1 MKILSEGKTGKIV
14 SEIFIE
20 NLKEIK
26 ENIDKKETFD
36 VIECRIFDFIDER
49 RKNIVSEI
57 YSNEYEKVMND
68 FMPLCFWFH
77 KRNLTS
83 EFVNEIVKEP
93 LKMTNKLLAK
103 FAVQYVL
110 EDVFKRNVTM
120 KNIYDFINEYG
131 TDKNWENFNDKLYSL
146 GIDIENI

>member
-1 MKILSEGKTGKIV
+1 MKILLEGKIGEIV

-20 NLKEIK
+20 NLKGIK

-36 VIECRIFDFIDER
+36 VIECKIFDFIDER
-49 RKNIVSEI
+49 NKNIVSEL
-57 YSNEYEKVMND
+57 YSNGYEKVMND

-83 EFVNEIVKEP
+83 EFVNDIVKEP
-93 LKMTNKLLAK
+93 SQMTNKLLAK

-110 EDVFKRNVTM
+110 EDVFKRNVTL
-120 KNIYDFINEYG
+120 KNIYDFINEY
-131 TDKNWENFNDKLYSL
+131 SL
-146 GIDIENI
+146 N

>member
-1 MKILSEGKTGKIV
+1 MKILSEGKIGEIV

-26 ENIDKKETFD
+26 ENIGRRETFD
-36 VIECRIFDFIDER
+36 TIECKIFDFIDER

-57 YSNEYEKVMND
+57 YSNDYEKVMND

-83 EFVNEIVKEP
+83 EFVNDIVKEP
-93 LKMTNKLLAK
+93 LQMTNKLLAK

-131 TDKNWENFNDKLYSL
+131 TDKNWEDFNDKLYSL

>member
-1 MKILSEGKTGKIV
+1 MKILSKGKIGEIV

-26 ENIDKKETFD
+26 ENIGRRETFD
-36 VIECRIFDFIDER
+36 TIECKIFDFIDER

-83 EFVNEIVKEP
+83 EFINEIVKEP
-93 LKMTNKLLAK
+93 LKMTNKFLAK

-110 EDVFKRNVTM
+110 EEVFKRNITI
-120 KNIYDFINEYG
+120 KNIYDFINKYG
-131 TDKNWENFNDKLYSL
+131 TDKNWEDFNDKLYEMK
-146 GIDIENI
+146 INIENI

>member
-1 MKILSEGKTGKIV
+1 MKILSEGKIGEIV

-36 VIECRIFDFIDER
+36 VIECKIFDFIDER
-49 RKNIVSEI
+49 RKNIVSEF
-57 YSNEYEKVMND
+57 YSNGYEKVMND

-93 LKMTNKLLAK
+93 LKMTNRLLAK

-110 EDVFKRNVTM
+110 EDVFKRNITM

-131 TDKNWENFNDKLYSL
+131 TDKNWEDFNDKLYNL
-146 GIDIENI
+146 RINIENI

>member
-1 MKILSEGKTGKIV
+1 MKILLEGKIGEIV

-20 NLKEIK
+20 NLKGIK

-36 VIECRIFDFIDER
+36 VIECKIFDFIDER
-49 RKNIVSEI
+49 NKNIVSEL
-57 YSNEYEKVMND
+57 YSNGYEKVMND

-83 EFVNEIVKEP
+83 EFVNDIVKEP
-93 LKMTNKLLAK
+93 LQMTNKLLAK

-110 EDVFKRNVTM
+110 EEVFKRNVTL
-120 KNIYDFINEYG
+120 KNIYDFINEY
-131 TDKNWENFNDKLYSL
+131 SL
-146 GIDIENI
+146 N

>member
-1 MKILSEGKTGKIV
+1 MKILSEGKIGEIV

-26 ENIDKKETFD
+26 EKIDKKETFD
-36 VIECRIFDFIDER
+36 VIECKIFDFIDER
-49 RKNIVSEI
+49 NKNIVSEF
-57 YSNEYEKVMND
+57 YSNEYKKVMND

-93 LKMTNKLLAK
+93 LKTTNKLLAK
-103 FAVQYVL
+103 FSVQYIL
-110 EDVFKRNVTM
+110 EDVFKRNVTI

-131 TDKNWENFNDKLYSL
+131 TDKNWLDFKNKLSK
-146 GIDIENI
+146 

>member
-1 MKILSEGKTGKIV
+1 MKILSEGKIGEIV

-36 VIECRIFDFIDER
+36 VIECKIFDFIDER
-49 RKNIVSEI
+49 NKNIVSEF
-57 YSNEYEKVMND
+57 YSNEYKKVMND

-93 LKMTNKLLAK
+93 LKTTNKLLVK
-103 FAVQYVL
+103 FSVQYIL
-110 EDVFKRNVTM
+110 EDVFKRNVTI
-120 KNIYDFINEYG
+120 KNIYNFLNRYGSDKDWIN
-131 TDKNWENFNDKLYSL
+131 FQDKLCEMKTN
-146 GIDIENI
+146 IENI

>member
-1 MKILSEGKTGKIV
+1 MKILSEGKTGEIV

-26 ENIDKKETFD
+26 GNIDKNETFD
-36 VIECRIFDFIDER
+36 VIECKIFDFIDKKN
-49 RKNIVSEI
+49 KNIVSEF
-57 YSNEYEKVMND
+57 YSNDYKKVMND

>member
-1 MKILSEGKTGKIV
+1 MKILLEGKIGEMV

-36 VIECRIFDFIDER
+36 IIECKIFDFIDER
-49 RKNIVSEI
+49 NKNIVSEF

-103 FAVQYVL
+103 FAVQYVI
-110 EDVFKRNVTM
+110 EDILKKNVTM

-131 TDKNWENFNDKLYSL
+131 TDKNWEDFNDKLYNL
-146 GIDIENI
+146 GINIENI

>member
-1 MKILSEGKTGKIV
+1 MKILSEGKTGEIV

-26 ENIDKKETFD
+26 ENIGRRETFD
-36 VIECRIFDFIDER
+36 TIECKIFDFIDER

-83 EFVNEIVKEP
+83 EFINEIVKEP
-93 LKMTNKLLAK
+93 LKMTN
-103 FAVQYVL
+103 
-110 EDVFKRNVTM
+110 
-120 KNIYDFINEYG
+120 
-131 TDKNWENFNDKLYSL
+131 
-146 GIDIENI
+146 